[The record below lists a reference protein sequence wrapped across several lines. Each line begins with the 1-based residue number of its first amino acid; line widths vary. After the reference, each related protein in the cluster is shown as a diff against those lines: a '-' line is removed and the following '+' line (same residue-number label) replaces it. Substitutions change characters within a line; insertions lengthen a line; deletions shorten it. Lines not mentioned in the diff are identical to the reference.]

1 MVASCDKANKEM
13 KTEKEVKKL
22 LVNYKI
28 LHKEYLNK
36 FKTQNDL
43 DLQSVF
49 LEECKRLT
57 IKIKLLKSILK

>member
-1 MVASCDKANKEM
+1 M

-36 FKTQNDL
+36 FRNQVDF
-43 DLQSVF
+43 DLQCVF

-57 IKIKLLKSILK
+57 IKIKLLKLLLN

>member
-1 MVASCDKANKEM
+1 MVASCDKENKEM
-13 KTEKEVKKL
+13 KTEKEIKKL

-28 LHKEYLNK
+28 FHKEYLNK